1 MKVIFETGLFFWTIL
16 VAMVRPSIWFVFWLA
31 VYLLTTCFHMVWTI
45 LDNICFDIFDDW
57 RYSKFS
63 LQGAVEVLKQFSVF
77 ALGQIAPD
85 SLKLLWELLFE
96 VLGSSWLL
104 EVPKIKNIAIMIR
117 QQEAFMLSPSV
128 GILLMFSVELLEKVG
143 QWFILHAHAE
153 IFPAELVFLVMFGLG
168 VVFFVVK
175 SSQNFVTKVH
185 PILPQYNGPEAL
197 LAGNDDD

>member
-1 MKVIFETGLFFWTIL
+1 MVVRSAPKFAVWLWVGSWNIHRNFLQNWRWLWRVFYESCKFLIAYLLINFEFQIFETGLFFWTIL

-128 GILLMFSVELLEKVG
+128 GILLMFSVCF
-143 QWFILHAHAE
+143 WT
-153 IFPAELVFLVMFGLG
+153 FLFKIEP
-168 VVFFVVK
+168 FF
-175 SSQNFVTKVH
+175 
-185 PILPQYNGPEAL
+185 
-197 LAGNDDD
+197 